1 MQTFLPYADFDE
13 TARCLDWRRLGNQ
26 RLEALI
32 ILRTLRR
39 RTSGGWR
46 HHPAVKMWRGYENA
60 LAAYL
65 NVMCAEWVRRGYR
78 NNIRRRRV
86 KVPVERPPWLGDERL
101 HAGHRSNLLRKDPA
115 HYGRF
120 GWREPPDLP
129 YFWPGRDEE

>member
-1 MQTFLPYADFDE
+1 MQTFLPYADFDAC
-13 TARCLDWRRLGNQ
+13 ARCLDSRRLGNQ

-39 RTSGGWR
+39 QSRQGWR

-60 LAAYL
+60 LAQYL
-65 NVMCAEWVRRGYR
+65 NAVCAEWARRGYR

-86 KVPVERPPWLGDERL
+86 RLPLEPPPWLGDERL
-101 HAGHRSNLLRKDPA
+101 HASHRSNLLRKDPA

-129 YFWPGRDEE
+129 YYWPPPDER

>member
-13 TARCLDWRRLGNQ
+13 TARSLDWRRLGNQ

-39 RTSGGWR
+39 QTSGGWR
-46 HHPAVKMWRGYENA
+46 HHPAVKMWRGYEDA
-60 LAAYL
+60 LAQYL
-65 NVMCAEWVRRGYR
+65 NAMCTEWVRRGYR

-86 KVPVERPPWLGDERL
+86 KFPLKMPPWLGDERL
-101 HAGHRSNLLRKDPA
+101 HAGHRSNLVRKDPA

-129 YFWPGRDEE
+129 YYWPEAAAR

>member
-1 MQTFLPYADFDE
+1 MQTFLPYADFE
-13 TARCLDWRRLGNQ
+13 ASARCLDARRLGNQ

-39 RTSGGWR
+39 QTSGGWR
-46 HHPAVKMWRGYENA
+46 RHPAVRMWRGHENA

-65 NVMCAEWVRRGYR
+65 NAVCAEWARRGYR

-86 KVPVERPPWLGDERL
+86 KLPLTPPPWLGDERL
-101 HAGHRSNLLRKDPA
+101 HASHRSNLLRKDPGY
-115 HYGRF
+115 YGRF

-129 YFWPGRDEE
+129 YYWPPGRP

>member
-1 MQTFLPYADFDE
+1 MQTFLPYADFE
-13 TARCLDWRRLGNQ
+13 ACARCLDSRRLGNQ

-39 RTSGGWR
+39 QTSGGWR

-65 NVMCAEWVRRGYR
+65 NAACAEWVRRGYR
-78 NNIRRRRV
+78 NSIRRRRV
-86 KVPVERPPWLGDERL
+86 RLPLELPPWLGDERL
-101 HAGHRSNLLRKDPA
+101 HASHRSNLLRKDPA

-120 GWREPPDLP
+120 GWREPPVLP
-129 YFWPGRDEE
+129 YYWPEAGER